1 MKKTI
6 ILTSTLLFTSF
17 LSMQTAQAS
26 DFTNSLGMQFVNIS
40 PGNFFMGSCFYSEA
54 DQIRDQKLKQQGM
67 EPQGPTCPAGGVLD
81 NEASEEETPQHKVQI
96 SKGFQMGVYEVTLGQ
111 YNQYVETMTDEE
123 RDTLLHDDFEKYN
136 SHGDEAAVTM
146 VSWDGAQLFINW
158 LNQQEK
164 SGNYRLPT
172 EAEWEYCARAGSS
185 TIYPWG
191 DERDINAARQYSWFN
206 INEADMEK
214 WFTKDDKH
222 DREVYARLVGKKEV
236 NPWGL
241 YDMQG
246 NVWEWVQDWYS
257 VDYYHTS
264 PVSDPQ
270 GPEISKTKVFRGG
283 SWYGTVESL
292 RCSYRGL
299 NESDNHSNSTGFR
312 LVRQP

>member
-6 ILTSTLLFTSF
+6 TLTTALLFTSF
-17 LSMQTAQAS
+17 LSMQTAQAA
-26 DFTNSLGMQFVNIS
+26 DFTNSIGMQFVNIS

-54 DQIRDQKLKQQGM
+54 DKIRDQKLKEQGM
-67 EPQGPTCPAGGVLD
+67 EPLGPTCPAGGVLD

-96 SKGFQMGVYEVTLGQ
+96 SKRFQMGVYEVTLGE
-111 YNQYVETMTDEE
+111 YNHFLEALTDEE
-123 RDTLLHDDFEKYN
+123 RDALLHDDFEKYN

-146 VSWDGAQLFINW
+146 VSWDDAQLFINW

-172 EAEWEYCARAGSS
+172 EAEWEYCARAGSK

-191 DERDINAARQYSWFN
+191 DERDINTARQYSWFN
-206 INEADMEK
+206 INEADMKK

-222 DREVYARLVGKKEV
+222 DREVYARLVGKKEAS
-236 NPWGL
+236 PWGL

-246 NVWEWVQDWYS
+246 NVWEWVHDWYS
-257 VDYYHTS
+257 VDYYHTGS
-264 PVSDPQ
+264 LSDPQ

-292 RCSYRGL
+292 RCAYRGL
-299 NESDNHSNSTGFR
+299 NEPDNHSNSTGFR